1 MKNGKFRRRG
11 VATKTFAV
19 ILALMLVVGISVG
32 ATIAWL
38 TAKTDPVVNTFTVG
52 DINITLEETTED
64 YKIVP
69 GVDIDKDPV
78 VTVLADSE
86 ACWLFVEID
95 EANWPTATEEDG
107 TTRKV
112 EYEVADGWTELAD
125 GVYYRA
131 VDASDVDQEFAV
143 LKDNQVTVSG
153 TLTKAEVEAIT
164 TNPTLTF
171 TAYAIQ
177 KEGFASAEAA
187 WDEVTK

>member
-52 DINITLEETTED
+52 DINITLEETTKD

-112 EYEVADGWTELAD
+112 EYEVADGWTELKD
-125 GVYYRA
+125 GVYYRE

>member
-32 ATIAWL
+32 GTIAWL

-112 EYEVADGWTELAD
+112 EYEVADGWTELKD
-125 GVYYRA
+125 GVYYRE
-131 VDASDVDQEFAV
+131 VNASEVDQEFAV

-164 TNPTLTF
+164 TNPNLTF

>member
-1 MKNGKFRRRG
+1 MKNGKVRRRG

-32 ATIAWL
+32 GTIAWL

-112 EYEVADGWTELAD
+112 EYEVADGWTELKD
-125 GVYYRA
+125 GVYYRE
-131 VDASDVDQEFAV
+131 VNASEVDQEFAV

-153 TLTKAEVEAIT
+153 TLTKAEVEALT

>member
-52 DINITLEETTED
+52 DINITLEETTKD

-112 EYEVADGWTELAD
+112 EYEVADGWTELKD
-125 GVYYRA
+125 GVYYRE

-153 TLTKAEVEAIT
+153 TLTKAEVEEIT

>member
-112 EYEVADGWTELAD
+112 EYEVADGWTELED
-125 GVYYRA
+125 GVYYRE
-131 VDASDVDQEFAV
+131 VDASEVDQEFAV